1 MFGLGT
7 DSNINISL
15 VEEIKTFEYSQRLI
29 NKKRAVISNKNKS
42 SGRIIFDHSLSGGSR
57 ALQTNSGK
65 IENGLCADLL
75 SFKVDN
81 MELDGLDGDK
91 ILDYFIF
98 ASKGNLINRVWKNG
112 KCLVRGG
119 KHIHSE
125 MINSKYQKT
134 IKKLKNLL

>member
-1 MFGLGT
+1 
-7 DSNINISL
+7 
-15 VEEIKTFEYSQRLI
+15 
-29 NKKRAVISNKNKS
+29 
-42 SGRIIFDHSLSGGSR
+42 
-57 ALQTNSGK
+57 
-65 IENGLCADLL
+65 
-75 SFKVDN
+75 